1 MAATDRHRHQG
12 IYETVKQHLAYQK
25 GLAPAI
31 GSLNKIIGLTFG
43 QSDFYLYLCT
53 LKRASTGGASAIQ
66 VNLIALGL
74 HRPCAQISQL
84 KIIR

>member
-53 LKRASTGGASAIQ
+53 
-66 VNLIALGL
+66 
-74 HRPCAQISQL
+74 QINHL
-84 KIIR
+84 KINKVHEENY